1 MKKRWAMGLL
11 CCLLLFQLAFPAKA
25 AGSVYFVAAE
35 ESVLPVTDATMPFW
49 ANGYLY
55 VPASVFTNLGISVIN
70 NTAKKMTVLEKD
82 RRAMLFDWAKGT
94 AQDSSGS
101 LFTPGVIQS
110 GGLVFVPAS
119 TVANFFGLQYSVTD
133 VTNGYLVWLRSQ
145 DFGMSAKDFANAAT
159 YNMEER
165 YNAYNRDATSSTT
178 PNVPVTPSAPTRGAR
193 IHLCL
198 EADQRTSGL
207 LDALDRANG
216 WATFYC
222 TPDFL
227 ESNGELL
234 RRMAA
239 SGHAV
244 GILAESGEDTAEQLR
259 RMAASGH
266 AVGILAESGEDT
278 AEQLRRGNEALYR
291 ATLGKTRL
299 AYVPDADEAELQ
311 ALGEDGWRCLT
322 PSLDR
327 AHYKLES
334 SSNASALMKRVS
346 ARRGDVSVWLGTTA
360 SAAGLR
366 EFVIS
371 AQGAGHYC
379 RAMTEIG

>member
-1 MKKRWAMGLL
+1 MKKRWITGLL
-11 CCLLLFQLAFPAKA
+11 CGLLLFQLAFPVKA
-25 AGSVYFVAAE
+25 AGSVYFVAAA

-70 NTAKKMTVLEKD
+70 NTTKKMTVLEKD
-82 RRAMLFDWAKGT
+82 RRALLFDWAKGT

-119 TVANFFGLQYSVTD
+119 TVASFFGLQYSVTD
-133 VTNGYLVWLRSQ
+133 VTYGYLVWLRSPE
-145 DFGMSAKDFANAAT
+145 FGMSAKDFANAAT

-165 YNAYNRDATSSTT
+165 YSAYNKGTTSSTS
-178 PNVPVTPSAPTRGAR
+178 PNVPATPSTPTRGAR

-198 EADQRTSGL
+198 EADQRTSGS

-227 ESNGELL
+227 ETNGDLL

-244 GILAESGEDTAEQLR
+244 GILTESGTDP
-259 RMAASGH
+259 
-266 AVGILAESGEDT
+266 

-299 AYVPDADEAELQ
+299 AYVPDGDETVLQ
-311 ALGEDGWRCLT
+311 ALEAAGWRCLT
-322 PSLDR
+322 PSMDR
-327 AHYKLES
+327 SHYKLES
-334 SSNASALMKRVS
+334 SSNASALMKRVT